1 MYRLFDTYVR
11 SVRILLFIIFTC
23 GLSSPLAWG
32 QSSDAT
38 VLLLNSYHPQ
48 YPWTK
53 ALTDAVSETLD
64 GRVKSE
70 NLHID
75 YLDGRFMIDDAT
87 YRQTL
92 KQRIEVK
99 YAKINPDVIIASDDY
114 AVNFLLEEGDR
125 IFPGVPVVYL
135 GVNFLSPELA
145 NRDNYIGII
154 EGVDI
159 EGNINLMLNM
169 LPETKSLI
177 LLCDSTNFGQHIA
190 QLASDIIDTNRT
202 SPAWEH
208 VDFDVWN
215 NFTLPVLYEKL
226 SVLPDNTAVLL
237 LAIHSDKDGHYFSYT
252 DDLPDLTAAS
262 NSPVFG
268 MFGAVM
274 LGQGIVGGNIN
285 SPIEQGK
292 QVATLAL
299 NLLSGASI
307 SDLPK
312 STMGTFSPKFDY
324 RALKR
329 FNISAHRL
337 PQGSTIVFE
346 PHSNVFNTEQ
356 LTYALG
362 VIVVV
367 TSLGLVF
374 YNYVRRRAAEEK
386 ANTDALTKLP
396 NRRAADEWLSKQW
409 SLSMTSKKGFAIG
422 ILDIDHFKR
431 VNDEYGHDIGDT
443 VLIHIS
449 KRIQKVLR
457 NSDRLYRWGG
467 EEFVIYFDFV
477 DPETLDKVGNRLLH
491 AIRHTP
497 IEPAGTITASLGI
510 AISSDFE
517 SLESLLIR
525 ADTALYYVKQNG
537 RDNLSRV
544 SGS

>member
-1 MYRLFDTYVR
+1 M
-11 SVRILLFIIFTC
+11 
-23 GLSSPLAWG
+23 
-32 QSSDAT
+32 
-38 VLLLNSYHPQ
+38 LLLNSYHPQ

-75 YLDGRFMIDDAT
+75 YLDGRFMIDNAT

-125 IFPGVPVVYL
+125 IFPGVPVVYV

-169 LPETKSLI
+169 LPDTESLI
-177 LLCDSTNFGQHIA
+177 LLCDSTNFGQHITK
-190 QLASDIIDTNRT
+190 LAEEIINTNRT
-202 SPAWEH
+202 THGWEH

-215 NFTLPVLYEKL
+215 NFTLPVLYERL

-237 LAIHSDKDGHYFSYT
+237 LAIHSDKDGRYFSYT
-252 DDLPDLTAAS
+252 DDLPDLTTAS
-262 NSPVFG
+262 NSPVYG

-285 SPIEQGK
+285 SPMNQGK
-292 QVATLAL
+292 HVATLAL

-312 STMGTFSPKFDY
+312 STMGSFSPKFDY

-329 FNISAHRL
+329 FNISANQL

-346 PHSNVFNTEQ
+346 PHSNVFKTEQ
-356 LTYALG
+356 LTYAL
-362 VIVVV
+362 VAIVVI

-374 YNYVRRRAAEEK
+374 YNNVRRRVAEEK

-409 SLSMTSKKGFAIG
+409 TLSTGHQKGFAIG

-477 DPETLDKVGNRLLH
+477 DPDTLDKVGNRLLH

-544 SGS
+544 SAS